1 MSNIKEC
8 QDICQNYFE
17 NLHQLFQNEIVLPY
31 IFKTKDFMRAWKI
44 LIPIFILFISHLT
57 EAQTSFTNSKFA
69 DPYMGGILHFKV
81 KEVLREQAN
90 ETGISNVAFENFL
103 AANPEVQLKK
113 RFPGKKKPTKSHTE
127 SGERFADLS
136 LLYSLTFNPGIDPL
150 KYIEFLKKTGIS
162 DIIEPQF
169 LPQLTYVPTDES
181 VGVQYALQKIQ
192 AFAGW
197 DVHRGDTNTVI
208 GITDTGCDPLH
219 PDITGNIAR
228 NWADP
233 VNGIDDDNDG
243 YVDNFIGWDTGN
255 NDNDPTSDGNFHGQH
270 VTGLSSAQTDN
281 DLGIAGTG
289 FNCRFIHVKIAN
301 TGGSLSGAYEGLVY
315 AADHGC
321 KIVNCSWGG
330 LQFSEINAEI
340 VRYAAINQ
348 NCLVTCGAGNNNN
361 DLPFYPAAY
370 EYAFSVGST
379 NASDFKANFSNFGY
393 TIDLVA
399 PGDYVLSTWSGN
411 SYLVSGGTSMSSPI
425 VAGCAGIV
433 QSAFPTL
440 NSRQIAE
447 RIKLFSDTVDQLPFN
462 SAWET
467 RLGEGRL
474 NLFKSLTET
483 GVPAPVMH
491 DIIIT
496 DSGNGQFLP
505 GDTIFISGFITNY
518 LFPANSVV
526 LRNFSLDNYLQPLQ
540 NDISLGSLNTLQTYD
555 VTPGLLRFIIAEN
568 CPLNQQAVIRLE
580 FESDGQLR
588 NQYISVSL
596 HADFVN
602 VSWNDISTSIGSKSL
617 SAVTGNG
624 YLKELGFQYNGN
636 EDLLYECG
644 LMIGFNDTNVSD
656 NVRSTAGNDSDFSI
670 LERITQ
676 VPPFEGSSVQYS
688 GAFQSDLSE
697 FPVRVNQRVIA
708 DSSAQNRKFV
718 ILEYNIIN
726 TGMQQYSGMVAGIFA
741 DWDLINAGQNG
752 CGYDPS
758 TRVGYVNTL
767 PDTLLG
773 GVQLLNF
780 GAANFYAGDN
790 VPGGN
795 GGVNLY
801 DGFSSAEKNQV
812 MRNVRLTTGAGNN
825 GTDAI
830 MVLSTPMFDLAVAD
844 TQTVAFALL
853 AGNSV
858 SEMLE
863 IGENAEAYYL
873 NQGIPLSEKSPTTK
887 RPIVFPN
894 PANDQFFVNGIH
906 GGGKVFYRLIN
917 SSGVEI
923 SSGFTTSTNSI
934 STRDFLS
941 GIYILSIQDE
951 TGVYHQPIVIMHP

>member
-1 MSNIKEC
+1 
-8 QDICQNYFE
+8 
-17 NLHQLFQNEIVLPY
+17 
-31 IFKTKDFMRAWKI
+31 MRIGKI
-44 LIPIFILFISHLT
+44 LLAVVILFVGPWA
-57 EAQTSFTNSKFA
+57 EAQSVFTNSRFA
-69 DPYMGGILHFKV
+69 DPYLGGILHFKV
-81 KEVLREQAN
+81 KESHRSQTN
-90 ETGISNVAFENFL
+90 ESTISHDAFERFL
-103 AANPEVQLKK
+103 TTHPEIQLKK
-113 RFPGKKKPTKSHTE
+113 RFPGKEKPTKSHTE

-136 LLYSLTFNPGIDPL
+136 LIYSLTFIPETDPL
-150 KYIEFLKKTGIS
+150 KYIDALRKTGIS
-162 DIIEPQF
+162 DFIEPHF
-169 LPQLTYVPTDES
+169 LPNLTYVPNDDS

-219 PDITGNIAR
+219 PDISENIAR
-228 NWADP
+228 NWSDP
-233 VNGIDDDNDG
+233 VNGVDDDNDG

-270 VTGLSSAQTDN
+270 VTGLSSAQADN
-281 DLGIAGTG
+281 ELGIAGTG
-289 FNCRFIHVKIAN
+289 FDCRFIHVKIAN
-301 TGGSLSGAYEGLVY
+301 SGGSLSGAYEGLVY

-379 NASDFKANFSNFGY
+379 NALDFKADFSNFGY

-399 PGDYVLSTWSGN
+399 PGDYVLSTWAGN
-411 SYLVSGGTSMSSPI
+411 GYLVSGGTSMSSPI

-433 QSAFPTL
+433 HSAFPTL

-462 SAWET
+462 APWET

-491 DIIIT
+491 DINIT
-496 DSGNGQFLP
+496 DSGYGQFLP
-505 GDTIFISGFITNY
+505 GDTINIAGFITNY
-518 LFPANSVV
+518 LYPANSVI

-540 NDISLGSLNTLQTYD
+540 NDLPLGSLNTLQTF
-555 VTPGLLRFIIAEN
+555 TASSGLLRFVIAEN
-568 CPLNQQAVIRLE
+568 CPLNQQSVIRFE

-588 NQYISVSL
+588 NQYITVSL

-624 YLKELGFQYNGN
+624 YLKGLGFQYNGN

-644 LMIGFNDTNVSD
+644 LMVGQNDTYVAD
-656 NVRSTAGNDSDFSI
+656 NVRSTAGTDSDFSTV
-670 LERITQ
+670 ERITQ
-676 VPPFEGSSVQYS
+676 MPPYEGNAVQYS
-688 GAFQSDLSE
+688 GKFESNIPALS
-697 FPVRVNQRVIA
+697 VRVNQRVIA

-726 TGMQQYSGMVAGIFA
+726 TGIEPYNGMVAGIFA
-741 DWDLINAGQNG
+741 DWDLINAGQNS
-752 CGYDPS
+752 CGYDQTS
-758 TRVGYVNTL
+758 RVGYVNTL

-780 GAANFYAGDN
+780 GSANFYAVDN

-795 GGVNLY
+795 GGINLY
-801 DGFSSAEKNQV
+801 DGFSSAEKNQI

-830 MVLSTPMFDLAVAD
+830 MVLSTPAFDLAVAD

-858 SEMLE
+858 NE
-863 IGENAEAYYL
+863 IVSTGESAEAYYF
-873 NQGIPLSEKSPTTK
+873 NEGIPLSAKDILSK
-887 RPIVFPN
+887 QPIVYPN
-894 PANDQFFVNGIH
+894 PANDEIFIKGLESKE
-906 GGGKVFYRLIN
+906 KVFYRLIN
-917 SSGVEI
+917 SSGMEM
-923 SSGFTTSTNSI
+923 SSGYITSANSI
-934 STRDFLS
+934 STKDFLS
-941 GIYILSIQDE
+941 GFYTLTILEENRI
-951 TGVYHQPIVIMHP
+951 VHQRVLIIHP

>member
-1 MSNIKEC
+1 
-8 QDICQNYFE
+8 
-17 NLHQLFQNEIVLPY
+17 
-31 IFKTKDFMRAWKI
+31 MRFGKI
-44 LIPIFILFISHLT
+44 LLAVVILFVGQWA
-57 EAQTSFTNSKFA
+57 EAQSVFTNSKFA
-69 DPYMGGILHFKV
+69 DSYMGGILHFKV
-81 KEVLREQAN
+81 KEALRQQAN
-90 ETGISNVAFENFL
+90 ETGIFSVAFENFL
-103 AANPEVQLKK
+103 ATHPGIEVKK
-113 RFPGKKKPTKSHTE
+113 RFPGKQKPMKSHTE

-136 LLYSLTFNPGIDPL
+136 LIYTLVFDPEIDPL
-150 KYIEFLKKTGIS
+150 KYINALRKTGIS
-162 DIIEPQF
+162 DVIEPQF
-169 LPQLTYVPTDES
+169 LPQLTYVPNDDS
-181 VGVQYALQKIQ
+181 IGVQYALQKIQ

-219 PDITGNIAR
+219 PDISGNIAR

-233 VNGIDDDNDG
+233 INGIDDDNDG

-270 VTGLSSAQTDN
+270 VTGLSSAKADN
-281 DLGIAGTG
+281 DLGIAGSG

-379 NASDFKANFSNFGY
+379 NASDFKADFSNFGY

-411 SYLVSGGTSMSSPI
+411 GYLVSGGTSMSSPI

-433 QSAFPTL
+433 HSAFPTL

-462 SAWET
+462 STWET

-491 DIIIT
+491 DINIT
-496 DSGNGQFLP
+496 DSGYGQFLP
-505 GDTIFISGFITNY
+505 GDTISISGFITNY
-518 LFPANSVV
+518 LYPANSVI
-526 LRNFSLDNYLQPLQ
+526 LRNYSLDNYLQPLQ
-540 NDISLGSLNTLQTYD
+540 NDLPLGGLNTLQTF
-555 VTPGLLRFIIAEN
+555 TASSGILRFVIAEN
-568 CPLNQQAVIRLE
+568 CPLNQQSVIRFE

-588 NQYISVSL
+588 NQYITVSL

-602 VSWNDISTSIGSKSL
+602 ISWNDISTSVGSKSL

-624 YLKELGFQYNGN
+624 YLKGLGFQYNGN

-644 LMIGFNDTNVSD
+644 LMIGLNDNNVAD
-656 NVRSTAGNDSDFSI
+656 NIRSTAGTDSDFSTV
-670 LERITQ
+670 ERITQ
-676 VPPFEGSSVQYS
+676 TPPFEGSTVQYS
-688 GAFQSDLSE
+688 GKFESSLPAF
-697 FPVRVNQRVIA
+697 PIRVNQRVIA
-708 DSSAQNRKFV
+708 DSSELNRKFV
-718 ILEYNIIN
+718 ILEYSIVN
-726 TGMQQYSGMVAGIFA
+726 TGLEPYNGMVAGIFA
-741 DWDLINAGQNG
+741 DWDLINAGQNS
-752 CGYDPS
+752 CGYDPTS
-758 TRVGYVNTL
+758 KVGYVNTL
-767 PDTLLG
+767 PDSLFG

-780 GAANFYAGDN
+780 SSANFYAVDN

-795 GGVNLY
+795 GGINLY
-801 DGFSSAEKNQV
+801 DGFSSSEKNQI
-812 MRNVRLTTGAGNN
+812 MRTVRLTSGAGSN
-825 GTDAI
+825 GTDVI
-830 MVLSTPMFDLAVAD
+830 MVLASPAFDLASAD

-858 SEMLE
+858 SEMIE
-863 IGENAEAYYL
+863 IAEDAEDFYL
-873 NQGIPLSEKSPTTK
+873 NQGIPLSTQNNTSVKPTL
-887 RPIVFPN
+887 FPN
-894 PANDQFFVNGIH
+894 PTNDLVYISGLNNDD
-906 GGGKVFYRLIN
+906 KVFYRLIN
-917 SSGVEI
+917 SSGMEM
-923 SSGFTTSTNSI
+923 SSGHTSSTNPI
-934 STRDFLS
+934 STKDFLS
-941 GIYILSIQDE
+941 GIYTLTILEKNRIS
-951 TGVYHQPIVIMHP
+951 HQPLLIIHP